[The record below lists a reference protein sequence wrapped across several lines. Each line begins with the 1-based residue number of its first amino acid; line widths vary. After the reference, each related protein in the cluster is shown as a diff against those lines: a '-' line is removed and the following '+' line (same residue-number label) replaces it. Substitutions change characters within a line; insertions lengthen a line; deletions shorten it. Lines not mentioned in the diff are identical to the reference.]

1 MRKNWDVFI
10 GLTLALLLT
19 PFAAAAQ
26 TGITPLLTGPQA
38 VPANQ
43 NQVGVYFT
51 LEDDIDLFGVYRRGM
66 ASGFDF
72 GLRAGFSDVGDG
84 ALHLGGDLH
93 YEIPTSPD
101 MDVGLAFAGGLQF
114 TLADRGNILS
124 VPFGLAIGADVGT
137 GPRKILVWGLPFLD
151 VYRVDPE
158 NVGAETDLE
167 FGVELGATVEIT
179 SALDFNGALTIAS
192 HDDNNVSLALGIVF
206 K

>member
-1 MRKNWDVFI
+1 MRKHWNI
-10 GLTLALLLT
+10 IALTLGLLLT
-19 PFAAAAQ
+19 PVVAAAQ
-26 TGITPLLTGPQA
+26 TGVTPLLTGPRA

-43 NQVGVYFT
+43 NQIGGYFT

-66 ASGFDF
+66 GSGFDF

-93 YEIPTSPD
+93 YEIPSSN
-101 MDVGLAFAGGLQF
+101 MDVGLAFAAGLQF
-114 TLADRGNILS
+114 TLADQGNILS

-137 GPRKILVWGLPFLD
+137 GPRTILVWGLPFLD
-151 VYRVDPE
+151 VYRIDPD
-158 NVGAETDLE
+158 NAGAETDLE
-167 FGVELGATVEIT
+167 FGVELGSTVEIT
-179 SALDFNGALTIAS
+179 PRLDFNGALTIAS